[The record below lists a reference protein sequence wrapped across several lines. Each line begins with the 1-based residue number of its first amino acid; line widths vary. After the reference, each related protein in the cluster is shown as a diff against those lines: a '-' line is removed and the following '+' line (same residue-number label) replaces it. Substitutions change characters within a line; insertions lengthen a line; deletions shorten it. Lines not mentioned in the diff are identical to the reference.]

1 MCVTSRAISVR
12 VIRALPLA
20 CIRDLPQCSR
30 TCHTVL
36 TTHHSAHHTSSF
48 FFTLYLEPVSG
59 AQIRASRYGP
69 IHIQASCS
77 IYGARNKQGPY
88 TVSIR
93 GPLIC
98 SEGPPPSQHRWTRVP
113 PAGRDGTS
121 RRYNGLVRTRGVL
134 SARSSSTVTPAAHTA
149 HYTLNVYFSF
159 RLGITGAYDALFAC
173 GFRC

>member
-69 IHIQASCS
+69 IHIRASCP

-88 TVSIR
+88 LVRKRGPSICSACSRASARAWPPAASLWLSYSISRPIVHSGFSTR
-93 GPLIC
+93 GPLC
-98 SEGPPPSQHRWTRVP
+98 ALTPVVARALSCTR
-113 PAGRDGTS
+113 A
-121 RRYNGLVRTRGVL
+121 
-134 SARSSSTVTPAAHTA
+134 SARAVPSAA
-149 HYTLNVYFSF
+149 S
-159 RLGITGAYDALFAC
+159 R
-173 GFRC
+173 

>member
-69 IHIQASCS
+69 IHIRAPYGYTGPGNKQARIWSVNGARRFAVRGPPANDLWPDDS
-77 IYGARNKQGPY
+77 IYTAYWGDSAA
-88 TVSIR
+88 TD
-93 GPLIC
+93 
-98 SEGPPPSQHRWTRVP
+98 
-113 PAGRDGTS
+113 ATS
-121 RRYNGLVRTRGVL
+121 RLEAPIVAGLGGPRTLLPGCNEEL
-134 SARSSSTVTPAAHTA
+134 LHYGFHPAP
-149 HYTLNVYFSF
+149 
-159 RLGITGAYDALFAC
+159 
-173 GFRC
+173 